1 MIARVSEPAF
11 IFEAFKDKVD
21 GVLIMGCHIGDCHYI
36 EGNVNAKVRI
46 NNTIEAL
53 RHLGLYDRLRDMF
66 CQMSRESA

>member
-1 MIARVSEPAF
+1 
-11 IFEAFKDKVD
+11 
-21 GVLIMGCHIGDCHYI
+21 MGCHIGDCHYI
-36 EGNVNAKVRI
+36 EGNVNAEVRI